1 MLSTNLQEGTY
12 KCYGYLVETCEEKA
26 NVYDKNCPCRH
37 ILNRIADKWTALIIG
52 CLQDGPQRFS
62 ELRRNVEGITQKMLT
77 QTLRSLERD
86 GIVTRTIYPTVPVT
100 VEYEITEL
108 GKTLIEPLE
117 VLRHWSEQHKPEVLA
132 AQKTFD
138 NNQGNTNI

>member
-1 MLSTNLQEGTY
+1 M
-12 KCYGYLVETCEEKA
+12 ETCEKKA

-117 VLRHWSEQHKPEVLA
+117 VLRHWSEQHKAEVLV
-132 AQKTFD
+132 AQETFD
-138 NNQGNTNI
+138 NIQRKANT

>member
-1 MLSTNLQEGTY
+1 MG
-12 KCYGYLVETCEEKA
+12 
-26 NVYDKNCPCRH
+26 R
-37 ILNRIADKWTALIIG
+37 
-52 CLQDGPQRFS
+52 LQDGPQRFS

-138 NNQGNTNI
+138 NNQGNPNI

>member
-1 MLSTNLQEGTY
+1 MNKPQGTF
-12 KCYGYLVETCEEKA
+12 KCYGYLLQACENKA

-37 ILNRIADKWTALIIG
+37 ILKRIADKWTALIIG

-77 QTLRSLERD
+77 QTHRSLERD

-117 VLRHWSEQHKPEVLA
+117 VLRRWSEQHKAEVLV
-132 AQKTFD
+132 AQETFD
-138 NNQGNTNI
+138 NNQRTANT